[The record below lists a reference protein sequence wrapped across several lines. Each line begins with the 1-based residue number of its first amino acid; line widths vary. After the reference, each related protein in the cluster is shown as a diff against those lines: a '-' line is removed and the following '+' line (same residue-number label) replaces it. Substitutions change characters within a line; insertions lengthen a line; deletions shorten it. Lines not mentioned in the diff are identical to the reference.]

1 MNELATIWSEVFWI
15 ACFPKLVFREDL
27 NYYCVSGEP
36 GGWELGVCIGR
47 DPNLSPECISSW
59 SNFKFCPIECHSSVL
74 LGCTCVFMSGLS
86 DNLEAPGWGKDKFHK
101 NVNEEMSVLLPTLNS
116 KACIFYLLGTA
127 VSSLQR
133 WLLEIL
139 HIFVH
144 TSCSS
149 RHNVPVGI
157 CFSSP

>member
-1 MNELATIWSEVFWI
+1 
-15 ACFPKLVFREDL
+15 
-27 NYYCVSGEP
+27 
-36 GGWELGVCIGR
+36 
-47 DPNLSPECISSW
+47 
-59 SNFKFCPIECHSSVL
+59 
-74 LGCTCVFMSGLS
+74 MSGLS
-86 DNLEAPGWGKDKFHK
+86 DNLEAPGWGKDKFHG

-116 KACIFYLLGTA
+116 KACIFYLLATA

-149 RHNVPVGI
+149 HHNVPVV
-157 CFSSP
+157 SASPPLDSTLAF